1 MLDHLQTRT
10 WLKRELTKLEKR
22 QSTRTYSK
30 NLLLFYRL
38 RFLEDCIDL
47 KIVPQT
53 LQVKPP
59 KNEASQKS

>member
-1 MLDHLQTRT
+1 MA
-10 WLKRELTKLEKR
+10 EKR
-22 QSTRTYSK
+22 TDQVREKTIYQLIFKKITVILKSK
-30 NLLLFYRL
+30 HRL
-38 RFLEDCIDL
+38 KFLEDCIDL